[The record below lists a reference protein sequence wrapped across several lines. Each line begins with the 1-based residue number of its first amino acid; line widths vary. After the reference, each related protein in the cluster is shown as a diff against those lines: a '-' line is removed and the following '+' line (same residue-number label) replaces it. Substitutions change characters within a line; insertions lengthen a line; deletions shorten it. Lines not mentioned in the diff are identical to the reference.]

1 MHLALKH
8 YRLWDPRDP
17 RKRPLGCG
25 LYPPGQ
31 GGGGT
36 PPPVG
41 FTWTTTSAGQPVYDI
56 NGLRV
61 FDDGHNFYV
70 GA

>member
-1 MHLALKH
+1 MT
-8 YRLWDPRDP
+8 RLPI
-17 RKRPLGCG
+17 RKLNLIGYADRPLQRG
-25 LYPPGQ
+25 LGSHPMDQ
-31 GGGGT
+31 GGGST
-36 PPPVG
+36 APVG
-41 FTWTTTSAGQPVYDI
+41 FTWTTTSDGQPVYNI